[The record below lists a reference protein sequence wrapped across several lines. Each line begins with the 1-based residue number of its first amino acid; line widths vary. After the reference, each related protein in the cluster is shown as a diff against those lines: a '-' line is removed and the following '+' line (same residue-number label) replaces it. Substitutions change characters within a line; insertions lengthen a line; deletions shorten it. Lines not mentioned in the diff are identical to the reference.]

1 MRGPLGV
8 RGVRDDLGMTR
19 EPLRTLLLPVA
30 VLAFA
35 AAAQAFID
43 GADIRGIVTAVLGVL
58 IAAATELARSRVT
71 PVARRV

>member
-43 GADIRGIVTAVLGVL
+43 GADVRGIVTAVLGVL
-58 IAAATELARSRVT
+58 IAAATELARARVT

>member
-1 MRGPLGV
+1 MN
-8 RGVRDDLGMTR
+8 R

-43 GADIRGIVTAVLGVL
+43 GADVRGVIIAVLGVL
-58 IAAATELARSRVT
+58 IAAATELARARVT
-71 PVARRV
+71 PVADPRLPTRGPTPTRTA